1 MCKFDLLIIH
11 FKSWVKVS
19 YTHIGHLLYPQQYCL
34 READFESI
42 SSISAKY
49 SPPGVCPYSSHL
61 PAYAIAAQF
70 TNNYMP
76 LDNIQTWCVNKNTP
90 FEGHLKGLICLLL
103 FKYDT

>member
-1 MCKFDLLIIH
+1 
-11 FKSWVKVS
+11 
-19 YTHIGHLLYPQQYCL
+19 L

-76 LDNIQTWCVNKNTP
+76 LDNIQT
-90 FEGHLKGLICLLL
+90 
-103 FKYDT
+103 